1 MSPASPTA
9 ALTPAQILAN
19 DVLDRIDLL
28 IQEAERQTQPLEVQP
43 YRGQLFELFVIAD
56 ASGLMKDESRPDL
69 SAEGLSR
76 TLAERW
82 DLSTAAVASHRS
94 QSKMSSEHLSKM
106 RLLWSF
112 LRMWMEWQYAWS
124 RWSEFHDGPA
134 NPPSATEASA
144 SGSS

>member
-19 DVLDRIDLL
+19 DVLARIDLL
-28 IQEAERQTQPLEVQP
+28 LQEAERQTKPLEVQP

-56 ASGLMKDESRPDL
+56 ASGLMKDESRPNL
-69 SAEGLSR
+69 APETLSR
-76 TLAERW
+76 SLAERW
-82 DLSTAAVASHRS
+82 GLSTAAVSSHRS
-94 QSKMSSEHLSKM
+94 QSKMSPEHLSKM

-124 RWSEFHDGPA
+124 RWSEFNDGA
-134 NPPSATEASA
+134 AKPPSATEATA
-144 SGSS
+144 TSSS